1 VGEGAAAV
9 GSPARFAREIEMTD
23 PYTPPETP
31 AASGGALATNPW
43 ARPVGVL
50 FSPVAT
56 FRSIREA
63 PSWLPPLLILLV
75 LVAAS
80 QVLLAGRMD
89 MEAAIREGMERQG
102 QTVTDEQ
109 VEQMAAM
116 QSRFMIPCGV
126 VLPLAGWTLIALL
139 VWGLANVAG
148 GEIGFRRS
156 LGLSLHALM
165 PNAVSALLTI
175 PVLLGRPEVDPSE
188 AQLGLLAS
196 HLAAF
201 APEDAPMWMLALLA
215 RVDLFSIWTLLLF
228 GVGLHVV
235 ARLSKGA
242 AAGVTLVLWLL
253 WIAFTV
259 GTAAMGWAG

>member
-1 VGEGAAAV
+1 
-9 GSPARFAREIEMTD
+9 MTD

-31 AASGGALATNPW
+31 EASGGALATNPW
-43 ARPVGVL
+43 ARPLGVL

-80 QVLLAGRMD
+80 QWLVAPKID

-109 VEQMAAM
+109 VEQMANM
-116 QSRFMIPCGV
+116 QRRFAVPCGV
-126 VLPLAGWTLIALL
+126 VVLLLGWTLTALL

-156 LGLSLHALM
+156 VGVSLHALM
-165 PNAVSALLTI
+165 PYAVSALLTI
-175 PVLLGRPEVDPSE
+175 PVILGRAEVDPSE

-215 RVDLFSIWTLLLF
+215 RIDLFAIWTLLLF

-242 AAGVTLVLWLL
+242 AAGITLVLWLL
-253 WIAFTV
+253 WLGFAV